1 MTPEA
6 LFKVANNIAL
16 LSWILLIVLG
26 RKRWVS
32 ALTTAIV
39 VPGALAV
46 AYVLLLALHWSEA
59 SGGFQSLADVSTL
72 FQNPW
77 VLLAGWIHYLAFDLF
92 VGTWEVRDAAA
103 NGISHWLI
111 IPCLVLT
118 FMFGP
123 VGFLLYLLLRTASR
137 RRVAIE

>member
-16 LSWILLIVLG
+16 LSWILLIILG

-46 AYVLLLALHWSEA
+46 AYALLLALHWSEA

-77 VLLAGWIHYLAFDLF
+77 VLLVGWIHYLAFDLF

-123 VGFLLYLLLRTASR
+123 VGFLLYLLVRTALR
-137 RRVAIE
+137 RRLTIE